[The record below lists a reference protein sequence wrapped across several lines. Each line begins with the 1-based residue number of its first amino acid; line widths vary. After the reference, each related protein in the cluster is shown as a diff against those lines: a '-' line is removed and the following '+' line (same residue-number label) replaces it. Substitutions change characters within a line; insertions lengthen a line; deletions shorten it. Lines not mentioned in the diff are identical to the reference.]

1 MKIGF
6 ENEEIQN
13 ALDEVK
19 ATREAFINAMN
30 KLKYLLR
37 EEASELTLV
46 RKKE

>member
-19 ATREAFINAMN
+19 ATREAFFKAMC
-30 KLKYLLR
+30 KLKYLLE
-37 EEASELTLV
+37 EEADELTLV

>member
-19 ATREAFINAMN
+19 ATREAFFKAMCN
-30 KLKYLLR
+30 
-37 EEASELTLV
+37 
-46 RKKE
+46 